1 MFINVNGKKIHYE
14 EKGSG
19 EPIIFVHGWPA
30 SIKSLYKL
38 YQLASR
44 NYRAIIID
52 LPGFGKS
59 DNPDPEWGVAEYAS
73 HITTFIQELGIKKI
87 NYFGHSFG
95 GELGIYIASHSPE
108 ILNTLIISNSSY
120 KREGKTKKSV
130 KILKS
135 ILTKITKFKVI
146 EPFVKKYFYRIFFP
160 QSDILKV
167 PHLESNFRKIVT
179 QDLTP
184 YLKDI
189 KLPTLILW
197 GQIDTTT
204 PIHWAHELNE
214 KIKKSKLKVF
224 PDAAHN
230 LPLLHPG
237 EVFEEVET
245 FLS

>member
-1 MFINVNGKKIHYE
+1 MFIDVNGKKIHYE

-19 EPIIFVHGWPA
+19 DPILFVHGWPA
-30 SIKSLYKL
+30 TIKSLYKL
-38 YQLASR
+38 YQIASI
-44 NYRAIIID
+44 NHRAIIID

-59 DNPDPEWGVAEYAS
+59 DNPDPDWGVEEFAS
-73 HITTFIQELGIKKI
+73 HITTFIKELGIKKI

-95 GELGIYIASHSPE
+95 GELGIYIASHTPE
-108 ILNTLIISNSSY
+108 VINKLIISNSSY
-120 KREGKTKKSV
+120 KRNGKPKKLV
-130 KILKS
+130 KIFKKMFTS
-135 ILTKITKFKVI
+135 ITKLKPV
-146 EPFVKKYFYRIFFP
+146 EPLAKKYFYRIFFP
-160 QSDILKV
+160 ESDILKV
-167 PHLESNFRKIVT
+167 PHLETNFRKIVT

-224 PDAAHN
+224 PEATHN
-230 LPLLHPG
+230 LPLKYPE
-237 EVFEEVET
+237 EVFEEVEN